1 MWVRFLLAVLVACV
15 SLNLPAQVKSYPC
28 SKQIEKGQFDKVLKK
43 LNKILEKDPN
53 DCEVNYAVY
62 QYYFAKDNPDY
73 SIRGAYL
80 SLALANELYARVDE
94 KEQAKLRKKGYSFDF
109 FRQQLET
116 VTQAAYDQAQASN
129 TISAYNE
136 FLRDYP
142 LASSALRGKA
152 TATRNSLAFTQA
164 VEQNTITA
172 YKTFIAAYPEAAEV
186 RQAQAKIY
194 ELAYAEALQENTIAA
209 YRKFIDNYPQAPQVG
224 QAQGK
229 IYSIA
234 YAEATQ
240 VNTIDAYQQFIN
252 WYPYA
257 PQAKSAQDKI
267 YFMAYAEAE
276 KQGTEDAYRDF
287 AQRYPNS
294 PKRDE
299 ALQRAEAVHNADLLA
314 TLPSHPDIPTLEQAI
329 SSWTGPA
336 RDSCLLMLHDIY
348 ASSYDITDLRD
359 FYEDYG
365 DEPFLK
371 DLKAHDMAAI
381 EASEESYYDSDAFI
395 RATAPYPSALLA
407 LRNGVSSYMAS
418 GQWSEAKRIVASY
431 TDVFGNDHAY
441 RDFLRIL
448 SEPYDK
454 SIKPVNLGK
463 NINTSD
469 GEYVPVISADGKT
482 LFFTGQYR
490 NDNLGGEDIF
500 VSHMTTKGWG
510 KAQRLQDINTYYGNE
525 GAMALSADGTA
536 MTLFQNGKLCQSVK
550 NRYGWGNPE
559 PLSDNIN
566 ISNWQCDAMYS
577 SDGKAMLFVANKQTE
592 YEQSESMNIY
602 VSLLDEDGNWGPPID
617 LGPTINTSLDDR
629 APFLHP
635 DMKTLY
641 FSSQG
646 HSSIGDFDVF
656 MSTRLSEDSWTE
668 WSEPIN
674 LGKEINSLSS
684 DCWYK
689 ISTDGKT
696 AYFSKGHGNDADVYS
711 LNMPA
716 HLRPRPVATISGKLR
731 DAHGNPVVTT
741 LRWEDLES
749 REQVGQSH
757 TDPQDGS
764 YFIVLPTGKNY
775 GYYIDDDEYFP
786 VAENIDLRNTDEAVQ
801 IEDNVTVA
809 TFEQMIEEEI
819 PMPLNNLFFDT
830 GKYDLLP
837 PSIAELQRVI
847 AILQTRKL
855 KVEISG
861 HTDDVGTDADN
872 QILSERRAEA
882 VRNYLVENGI
892 AAELLTTKGYG
903 ESRPVATNKTAFG
916 RRKNRRVEIKFVK

>member
-28 SKQIEKGQFDKVLKK
+28 SKQIEKGQFDKALKK

-62 QYYFAKDNPDY
+62 RYYFAKDNPDY

-142 LASSALRGKA
+142 LASAALRGKA

-172 YKTFIAAYPEAAEV
+172 YKTFIAAYPEAVEV

-194 ELAYAEALQENTIAA
+194 ELAYAEALRENTIAA

-240 VNTIDAYQQFIN
+240 VNTIGAYQQFIK

-267 YFMAYAEAE
+267 YAMAYAEAE

-314 TLPSHPDIPTLEQAI
+314 TLPSHPDIPTLRQAI
-329 SSWTGPA
+329 TSWTGPA

-348 ASSYDITDLRD
+348 ASSYEITDLRD
-359 FYEDYG
+359 FYDDYG
-365 DEPFLK
+365 DEPFLSE
-371 DLKAHDMAAI
+371 LKAHDQSAMEYAD
-381 EASEESYYDSDAFI
+381 YGDSDAFI
-395 RATAPYPSALLA
+395 RAAAPYPSALHA
-407 LRNGVSSYMAS
+407 LRNGVASYMES

-431 TDVFGNDHAY
+431 ADVFGNDHAY

-463 NINTSD
+463 NINTS
-469 GEYVPVISADGKT
+469 GEEIAPVISADGKSL
-482 LFFTGQYR
+482 LFCGEDR
-490 NDNLGGEDIF
+490 NDNLGAEDIYI
-500 VSHMTTKGWG
+500 SRWTSKGWG
-510 KAQRLQDINTYYGNE
+510 KAVLFPDVNTAYNNE
-525 GAMALSADGTA
+525 SPKSLSADGTKL
-536 MTLFQNGKLCQSVK
+536 TLFKDGRLYYCDKG
-550 NRYGWGNPE
+550 RYGWQEPE
-559 PLSDNIN
+559 PFSENIN
-566 ISNWQCDAMYS
+566 ISDWQSDAMMT
-577 SDGKAMLFVANKQTE
+577 SDGRAMLFAADKKTG
-592 YEQSESMNIY
+592 YENSGSTNIY

-617 LGPTINTSLDDR
+617 LGQTINTSLDER
-629 APFLHP
+629 SPFLHP

-641 FSSQG
+641 FSSEG
-646 HSSIGDFDVF
+646 HSSIGKYDVF

-674 LGKEINSLSS
+674 LGKEINSLEN

-696 AYFSKGHGNDADVYS
+696 AYFSKGMGNGADIYS

-731 DAHGNPVVTT
+731 DAHNNPVATT

-837 PSIAELQRVI
+837 PSIAELNRVI
-847 AILQTRKL
+847 GILQSRKL

-903 ESRPVATNKTAFG
+903 ESRPVATNKTEAG
-916 RRKNRRVEIKFVK
+916 RRKNRRVEIKFMK